1 MSIIFHTWYSLLHN
15 GGAAYQVLL
24 MAYKCF
30 IAAECT
36 EFCGDYIDPCNSNR
50 VKIIVLVQVSV
61 FE

>member
-1 MSIIFHTWYSLLHN
+1 M